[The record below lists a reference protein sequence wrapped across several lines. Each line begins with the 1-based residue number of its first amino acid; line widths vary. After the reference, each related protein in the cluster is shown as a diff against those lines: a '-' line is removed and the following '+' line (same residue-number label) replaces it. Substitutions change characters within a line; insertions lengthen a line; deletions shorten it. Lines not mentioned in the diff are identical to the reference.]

1 MKCTVTIDKSREEEV
16 LIFAHEKNK
25 LVCEIENLVEANQVE
40 IVGYFEKEIIILLP
54 NEICCF
60 IVENNKIYA
69 LTQDKKILLKQRLY
83 ELEEILDSGFIK
95 VNQSCIANIKQIKR
109 FDASISGSL
118 VVIFKNGHRDYVSRR
133 QLKHVKER
141 MGI

>member
-1 MKCTVTIDKSREEEV
+1 M
-16 LIFAHEKNK
+16 
-25 LVCEIENLVEANQVE
+25 EANQVE